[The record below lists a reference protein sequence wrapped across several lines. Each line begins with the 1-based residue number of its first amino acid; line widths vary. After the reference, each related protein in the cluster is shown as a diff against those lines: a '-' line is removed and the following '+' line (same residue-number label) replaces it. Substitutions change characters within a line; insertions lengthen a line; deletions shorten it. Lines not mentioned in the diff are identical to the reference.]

1 VTFRLGLS
9 SKSKLVAVHPAL
21 VAVVNRAIEIT
32 EVDFGVT
39 EGVRSVARQRELFAQ
54 GKSKTLN
61 SRHIT
66 GHAVDLVAMVL
77 GNVTWEWDYYRQI
90 ASAMKEA
97 AKELNVDMEW
107 GGDWTD
113 FKDGPH
119 FQLTWAS
126 YPARRDATAGVM
138 A

>member
-1 VTFRLGLS
+1 
-9 SKSKLVAVHPAL
+9 
-21 VAVVNRAIEIT
+21 VNRAIEISPI
-32 EVDFGVT
+32 DFGVS
-39 EGVRSVARQRELFAQ
+39 EGVRTVERQHQLFEQ

-66 GHAVDLVAMVL
+66 GHAIDVVAMIA
-77 GNVTWEWDYYRQI
+77 GAANWDMANYRQI
-90 ASAMKEA
+90 SGAMKEA
-97 AKELNVDMEW
+97 AKELNVDLEW
-107 GGDWTD
+107 GGDWTE

-126 YPARRDATAGVM
+126 YPAPKDATAGVQ

>member
-1 VTFRLGLS
+1 MTFRLGLNS
-9 SKSKLVAVHPAL
+9 QSKLISVHPAL
-21 VAVVNRAIEIT
+21 VATVNRAIELTPI
-32 EVDFGVT
+32 DFGVT

-66 GHAVDLVAMVL
+66 GHAVDLVALIAGAV
-77 GNVTWEWDYYRQI
+77 NWDMPNYKLI

-97 AKELNVDMEW
+97 AKELNVDLEW
-107 GGDWTD
+107 GGDWAT
-113 FKDGPH
+113 FQDGPH
-119 FQLTWAS
+119 FQLSRAS
-126 YPARRDATAGVM
+126 YPVPRDATAGVQ